1 MSLRPYAAAQ
11 GELRAVVDD
20 AEDKGVTSCS
30 TPHRLVVQEPSG
42 HPLAELGDASA
53 AAIRD
58 AEVVEPSD
66 IRKVCVMLRRRRM
79 GHCRGR
85 RGGG

>member
-1 MSLRPYAAAQ
+1 MNAVRGTNMALRPYAAAQ

-30 TPHRLVVQEPSG
+30 APHRLVVEEPSG

-53 AAIRD
+53 AALRD
-58 AEVVEPSD
+58 AKIVEPSN
-66 IRKVCVMLRRRRM
+66 IRKLCVML
-79 GHCRGR
+79 
-85 RGGG
+85 